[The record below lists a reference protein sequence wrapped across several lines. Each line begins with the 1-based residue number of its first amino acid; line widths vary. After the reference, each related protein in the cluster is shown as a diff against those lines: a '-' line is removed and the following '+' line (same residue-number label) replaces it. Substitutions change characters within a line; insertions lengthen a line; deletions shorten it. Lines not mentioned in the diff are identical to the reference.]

1 MSIKLSNKDKAIQYG
16 ITDNSVI
23 DRFKSKL
30 VLKPT
35 GCVEYQGARWD
46 YRDKYRPFAITL
58 KTSPNQKRGMHVK
71 VKAHRF
77 AYALHYGFDALPKAG
92 DPFTGQSKV
101 INHICNNSK
110 CVNPKHLNV
119 LTSIENVKLI
129 GVDQEL

>member
-1 MSIKLSNKDKAIQYG
+1 MKLSQKDRSIQYG

-46 YRDKYRPFAITL
+46 HRDIYRAFEITI
-58 KTSPNQKRGMHVK
+58 KVPGQKRGISNK

-92 DPFTGQSKV
+92 DPFTGESKV
-101 INHICNNSK
+101 INHICNNPK